1 MDAIELLINDH
12 NEVKALF
19 QRYRSAQE
27 RGDEGTTAEVVR
39 QIMRE
44 LHQHTTI
51 EEEIF
56 YPAVRE
62 ADDELNDE
70 VAEGL
75 QEHHVVDVLMNEM
88 RDLDAGS
95 EEWVA
100 KMQVLMENVEHHVE
114 EEEEDLFPDV
124 REAMDQSKL
133 DELGQQMAERKES
146 GQSEPQSR
154 DELHERAKELEIDG
168 RSDMSRDELA
178 EAVSAAE
185 A

>member
-12 NEVKALF
+12 DEVKALF

-27 RGDEGTTAEVVR
+27 EGDDATTAELAR
-39 QIMRE
+39 QIMHE
-44 LHQHTTI
+44 LEIHTTI
-51 EEEIF
+51 EEQIF

-75 QEHHVVDVLMNEM
+75 QEHHVVDVLMNEI
-88 RDLDAGS
+88 RDLDSGT

-114 EEEEDLFPDV
+114 EEEGDMFPDV
-124 REAMDQSKL
+124 REAMEQSKL
-133 DELGQQMAERKES
+133 DELGQQMADRKES
-146 GQSEPQSR
+146 RQSEPQSR
-154 DELHERAKELEIDG
+154 GAL
-168 RSDMSRDELA
+168 
-178 EAVSAAE
+178 
-185 A
+185 